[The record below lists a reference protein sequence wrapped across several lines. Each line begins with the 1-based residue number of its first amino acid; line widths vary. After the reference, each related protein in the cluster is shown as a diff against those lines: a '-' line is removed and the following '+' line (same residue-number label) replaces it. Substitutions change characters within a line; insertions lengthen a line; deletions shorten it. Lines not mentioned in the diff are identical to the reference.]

1 MGGDSPENQILL
13 LPTAYGRSCSVEKIP
28 SPFDVIH
35 PEIQATVL
43 VP

>member
-1 MGGDSPENQILL
+1 MISLTRTGVMPCD
-13 LPTAYGRSCSVEKIP
+13 IP
-28 SPFDVIH
+28 VREDGQPVLTYDVIH